1 VEFFFNPEE
10 QAAIFQSDHTSSDD
24 LFYAYSD
31 GKKIQYG
38 DNWGS
43 REIAEACFPKG
54 TGYIFVDRAVLRLR
68 PDMQGDV
75 ILEPETGAEITVLS
89 CSDFFY
95 CNGASYL
102 HNVYEQDEG
111 FFTTNSMK
119 YTLKDRWIRVNVPGT
134 GIQGYL
140 FESDIAT
147 CGFFDDLDSQKEL
160 VLIKGHTYLNYK
172 SDGVDASLAIFS

>member
-1 VEFFFNPEE
+1 
-10 QAAIFQSDHTSSDD
+10 
-24 LFYAYSD
+24 
-31 GKKIQYG
+31 
-38 DNWGS
+38 
-43 REIAEACFPKG
+43 
-54 TGYIFVDRAVLRLR
+54 
-68 PDMQGDV
+68 
-75 ILEPETGAEITVLS
+75 
-89 CSDFFY
+89 
-95 CNGASYL
+95 
-102 HNVYEQDEG
+102 
-111 FFTTNSMK
+111 MK